1 MNGAPRRNPR
11 SVTKMAPTPDPS
23 PARGGGATEGRG
35 EVFPAHP
42 EPVEGRAGASAG
54 AWLEIAVEVAGIDA
68 ETVADA
74 FRQCCS
80 GGVAIEPAARL
91 DGEAYVVDGDAPAL
105 VKGYLPPGEDS
116 AGVRRSLRLALRFAP
131 LVSPVRWRRARRLR
145 EQDWRDSWK
154 RYFRPR
160 RIGERLLVKPSWAT
174 YEVAAGDMVIE
185 IDPGMAF
192 GTGQHPTTAMCLR
205 ALEESV
211 SGERPDAAVLDLGTG
226 SGILAIAAARLGA
239 KRVLA
244 LDTDPQAV
252 KAARQNAAANGVAG
266 VVEVREGTLPA
277 DAGEERFDLAVANIS
292 GLTIERLA
300 PALAVSLRDGGTLI
314 VSGFLEDTVDE
325 LSRALVAAGFRVE
338 RVDAEGVW
346 RAIVGRAS

>member
-1 MNGAPRRNPR
+1 MTAE
-11 SVTKMAPTPDPS
+11 A
-23 PARGGGATEGRG
+23 GR
-35 EVFPAHP
+35 
-42 EPVEGRAGASAG
+42 
-54 AWLEIAVEVAGIDA
+54 WLEIAVEVAGIDA

-91 DGEAYVVDGDAPAL
+91 EGEAYVVDGDAAAL

-131 LVSPVRWRRARRLR
+131 LERPPRWRRARRLR
-145 EQDWRDSWK
+145 EEDWRDSWK

-160 RIGERLLVKPSWAT
+160 RIGKRLLVKPSWAS
-174 YEVAAGDMVIE
+174 YEVAAGDTVIE

-205 ALEESV
+205 ALEESA
-211 SGERPDAAVLDLGTG
+211 SRPGESPSATGGRPGDAVLDLGAG

-239 KRVLA
+239 KRALA
-244 LDTDPQAV
+244 LDIDPQAV
-252 KAARQNAAANGVAG
+252 KAARENAAANGVQG
-266 VVEVREGTLPA
+266 VVEVREGTLPE

-300 PALAVSLRDGGTLI
+300 PAFAESLREGGTLI
-314 VSGFLEDTVDE
+314 VSGFLEDSVDG
-325 LSRALVAAGFRVE
+325 LSRALEAAGFRVE

-346 RAIVGRAS
+346 RAIVARAS

>member
-1 MNGAPRRNPR
+1 MTAE
-11 SVTKMAPTPDPS
+11 A
-23 PARGGGATEGRG
+23 GR
-35 EVFPAHP
+35 
-42 EPVEGRAGASAG
+42 
-54 AWLEIAVEVAGIDA
+54 WLEIAVEVAGIDA

-91 DGEAYVVDGDAPAL
+91 EGEAYVVDGDAAAL

-131 LVSPVRWRRARRLR
+131 LERPPRWRRARRLR
-145 EQDWRDSWK
+145 EEDWRDSWK
-154 RYFRPR
+154 RYFRPQ
-160 RIGERLLVKPSWAT
+160 RIGKRLLVKPSWAT
-174 YEVAAGDMVIE
+174 CEVAAGDTVIE

-205 ALEESV
+205 ALEERL
-211 SGERPDAAVLDLGTG
+211 RPGDAVLDLGAG
-226 SGILAIAAARLGA
+226 SGILAIAAAGLGA

-244 LDTDPQAV
+244 LDIDPQAV
-252 KAARQNAAANGVAG
+252 KAARENAAANGVQG
-266 VVEVREGTLPA
+266 VVEVREGTLPEGA
-277 DAGEERFDLAVANIS
+277 PGERCDMVVANIS

-300 PALAVSLRDGGTLI
+300 PAFAESLHEGGTLI
-314 VSGFLEDTVDE
+314 VSGFLEDSVDG
-325 LSRALVAAGFRVE
+325 LSRALEAAGFRMK

-346 RAIVGRAS
+346 RAITAARTGRA

>member
-1 MNGAPRRNPR
+1 MTAE
-11 SVTKMAPTPDPS
+11 A
-23 PARGGGATEGRG
+23 GR
-35 EVFPAHP
+35 
-42 EPVEGRAGASAG
+42 
-54 AWLEIAVEVAGIDA
+54 WLEIAVEVAGIDA

-80 GGVAIEPAARL
+80 GGVAIEPSARL
-91 DGEAYVVDGDAPAL
+91 EGEAYVVDGDAAAV

-131 LVSPVRWRRARRLR
+131 LERPPRWRRARRLR
-145 EQDWRDSWK
+145 EEDDWRDSWK
-154 RYFRPR
+154 RYFRPQ
-160 RIGERLLVKPSWAT
+160 RIGKRLLVKPSWAT
-174 YEVAAGDMVIE
+174 YEVAAGDTVIE

-205 ALEESV
+205 ALEESA
-211 SGERPDAAVLDLGTG
+211 SGGRPGDAVLDLGAG

-244 LDTDPQAV
+244 LDIDPQAV
-252 KAARQNAAANGVAG
+252 KAARENAAANGVAD
-266 VVEVREGTLPA
+266 VVEVREGTLPEGA
-277 DAGEERFDLAVANIS
+277 PTERFDLAIANIS

-300 PALAVSLRDGGTLI
+300 PAFAESLREGGTLI
-314 VSGFLEDTVDE
+314 VSGFLEDAVDG
-325 LSRALVAAGFRVE
+325 LSRALEAAGFRME

-346 RAIVGRAS
+346 RAITAARTGRA

>member
-1 MNGAPRRNPR
+1 
-11 SVTKMAPTPDPS
+11 VTA
-23 PARGGGATEGRG
+23 GRG
-35 EVFPAHP
+35 EGRTPAP
-42 EPVEGRAGASAG
+42 SSKDG
-54 AWLEIAVEVAGIDA
+54 WLEIAVEVAGIDA

-91 DGEAYVVDGDAPAL
+91 EGESYVVDGDAAAL

-131 LVSPVRWRRARRLR
+131 LETPPRWRRARRLR
-145 EQDWRDSWK
+145 EEDWRDSWK
-154 RYFRPR
+154 RYFRPT
-160 RIGERLLVKPSWAT
+160 RIGKRLLVKPSWAT
-174 YEVAAGDMVIE
+174 CEVAAGDTVIE

-205 ALEESV
+205 ALEERL
-211 SGERPDAAVLDLGTG
+211 RPGGAALDLGAG

-239 KRVLA
+239 ERVLA

-252 KAARQNAAANGVAG
+252 KAARENAAANGVSG
-266 VVEVREGTLPA
+266 VVEVREGTLP
-277 DAGEERFDLAVANIS
+277 DAATGERFDLIVANIS

-300 PALAVSLRDGGTLI
+300 TAFAESIRDGGTLI
-314 VSGFLEDTVDE
+314 VSGFLEDAVDG
-325 LSRALVAAGFRVE
+325 LGRALAVAGFAVE

-346 RAIVGRAS
+346 RAIVAVRTGGA

>member
-1 MNGAPRRNPR
+1 
-11 SVTKMAPTPDPS
+11 VTLSPS
-23 PARGGGATEGRG
+23 KGRG
-35 EVFPAHP
+35 ES
-42 EPVEGRAGASAG
+42 RSAGHSAQG

-91 DGEAYVVDGDAPAL
+91 DGEAYVVDGDATAL

-131 LVSPVRWRRARRLR
+131 LETPPRWRRARRLR
-145 EQDWRDSWK
+145 EEDWRHSWK
-154 RYFRPR
+154 RYFRPQ
-160 RIGERLLVKPSWAT
+160 RIGRRLLVKPSWAT
-174 YEVAAGDMVIE
+174 YEATAVDTVIE

-205 ALEESV
+205 ALEDRLQP
-211 SGERPDAAVLDLGTG
+211 GDAVLDLGTG

-239 KRVLA
+239 ERVLA

-252 KAARQNAAANGVAG
+252 KAARQNAAANGVAET
-266 VVEVREGTLPA
+266 VDVREGTLPEG
-277 DAGEERFDLAVANIS
+277 AGEERFDLAAANIS

-300 PALAVSLRDGGTLI
+300 PALADSLRDGGTLI
-314 VSGFLEDTVDE
+314 VSGFLEDTVE
-325 LSRALVAAGFRVE
+325 ALSRALTAVGFRVE

-346 RAIVGRAS
+346 RAVTARRL

>member
-1 MNGAPRRNPR
+1 MTAE
-11 SVTKMAPTPDPS
+11 A
-23 PARGGGATEGRG
+23 GR
-35 EVFPAHP
+35 
-42 EPVEGRAGASAG
+42 
-54 AWLEIAVEVAGIDA
+54 WLEIAVEVAGIDA

-91 DGEAYVVDGDAPAL
+91 EGEAYVVDGDAAAL

-131 LVSPVRWRRARRLR
+131 LERPPRWRRARRLR
-145 EQDWRDSWK
+145 EEDWRDSWK
-154 RYFRPR
+154 RYFRPQ
-160 RIGERLLVKPSWAT
+160 RIGKRLLVKPSWAT
-174 YEVAAGDMVIE
+174 YEVAAGDTVIE

-205 ALEESV
+205 ALEERL
-211 SGERPDAAVLDLGTG
+211 RPGDAVLDLGAG

-239 KRVLA
+239 KRALA
-244 LDTDPQAV
+244 LDIDPQAV
-252 KAARQNAAANGVAG
+252 KAARENAAANGVQG
-266 VVEVREGTLPA
+266 VVEVREGTLPEGA
-277 DAGEERFDLAVANIS
+277 PGERCDMVVANIS

-300 PALAVSLRDGGTLI
+300 PEFAESLREGGTLI
-314 VSGFLEDTVDE
+314 VSGFLEDSVDG
-325 LSRALVAAGFRVE
+325 LSRALEAAGFRVE

-346 RAIVGRAS
+346 RAIVARAS

>member
-1 MNGAPRRNPR
+1 MTAE
-11 SVTKMAPTPDPS
+11 A
-23 PARGGGATEGRG
+23 GR
-35 EVFPAHP
+35 
-42 EPVEGRAGASAG
+42 
-54 AWLEIAVEVAGIDA
+54 WLEIAVEVAGIDA

-91 DGEAYVVDGDAPAL
+91 EGEAYVVDGDAAAL

-131 LVSPVRWRRARRLR
+131 LERPPRWRRARRLR
-145 EQDWRDSWK
+145 EEDWRDSWK
-154 RYFRPR
+154 RYFRPQ
-160 RIGERLLVKPSWAT
+160 RIGKRLLVKPSWAT
-174 YEVAAGDMVIE
+174 YEVAAGDTVIE

-205 ALEESV
+205 ALEERL
-211 SGERPDAAVLDLGTG
+211 RPGDAVLDLGAG

-244 LDTDPQAV
+244 LDIDPQAV
-252 KAARQNAAANGVAG
+252 KAARENAAANGVQG
-266 VVEVREGTLPA
+266 VVEVREGTLPEGA
-277 DAGEERFDLAVANIS
+277 PGERCDMVVANIS

-300 PALAVSLRDGGTLI
+300 PAFAESLREGGTLI
-314 VSGFLEDTVDE
+314 VSGFLEDSVDG
-325 LSRALVAAGFRVE
+325 LSRALEAAGFRVE

-346 RAIVGRAS
+346 RAIVARAS

>member
-1 MNGAPRRNPR
+1 MGRTMNGTPHRKPR
-11 SVTKMAPTPDPS
+11 SVTKMAPTPDPP
-23 PARGGGATEGRG
+23 PARGGGATLSPSKGRG
-35 EVFPAHP
+35 EGGSLA
-42 EPVEGRAGASAG
+42 ASSND

-116 AGVRRSLRLALRFAP
+116 TGVRRSLRLALRFAP
-131 LVSPVRWRRARRLR
+131 LETPPRWRRARRLR
-145 EQDWRDSWK
+145 QQDWRDSWK

-174 YEVAAGDMVIE
+174 YDVAAGDMVIE

-205 ALEESV
+205 ALEE
-211 SGERPDAAVLDLGTG
+211 RLKPDRAVLDLGTG

-266 VVEVREGTLPA
+266 VVEVRVGTLPA

-300 PALAVSLRDGGTLI
+300 PAFAGSLRDGGTLI

-325 LSRALVAAGFRVE
+325 LSRALAAAGFRVE